1 MTPSAFPPL
10 RHLPAM
16 SCAYALTV
24 AIGWVVWPAF
34 CAVVQHVEHLIGA

>member
-1 MTPSAFPPL
+1 
-10 RHLPAM
+10 M

-34 CAVVQHVEHLIGA
+34 LALLRDFGVIA